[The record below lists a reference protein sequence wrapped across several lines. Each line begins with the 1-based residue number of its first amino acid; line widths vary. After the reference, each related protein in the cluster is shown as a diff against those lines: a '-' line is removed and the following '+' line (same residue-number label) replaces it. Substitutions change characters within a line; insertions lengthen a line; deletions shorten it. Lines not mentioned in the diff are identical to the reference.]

1 MGGSRV
7 QGACPRPDSLQFVLR
22 YKRLERG
29 RFRLPHVSD
38 KARTVEMDGTELGM
52 LLDGID
58 IRRVRRPLKWEP
70 RRAEGASVPS
80 SG

>member
-29 RFRLPHVSD
+29 RFRLPRVTAT
-38 KARTVEMDGTELGM
+38 ARTVEMDATELGM

-58 IRRVRRPLKWEP
+58 VSRVRRPPKWEP
-70 RRAEGASVPS
+70 RRAEGAPTPS

>member
-1 MGGSRV
+1 MLS
-7 QGACPRPDSLQFVLR
+7 

-38 KARTVEMDGTELGM
+38 KARTVEMDSTELGM

-58 IRRVRRPLKWEP
+58 VRRVRRPPKWEP
-70 RRAEGASVPS
+70 RRAEGAPASS